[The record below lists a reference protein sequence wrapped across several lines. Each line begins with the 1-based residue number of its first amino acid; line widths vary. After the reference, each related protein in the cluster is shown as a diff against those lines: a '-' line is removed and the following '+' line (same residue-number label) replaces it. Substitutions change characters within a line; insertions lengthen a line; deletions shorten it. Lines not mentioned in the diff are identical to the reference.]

1 MRFLK
6 EYLIILV
13 ILIIVFFAEYITSK
27 NLNDSIKW
35 MSAGV
40 TSVENK
46 MLEKN
51 EEEAK
56 NEFKDLKK
64 KWKNE
69 SEKLALFVEHNEL
82 EKVSK
87 DIVIIESNL
96 ESGEN
101 EKILENIDELQ
112 FMLEHIQEKNKLK
125 LKNIF

>member
-64 KWKNE
+64 KWKKE